1 MKYLKSFNE
10 NLNSTSLSKND
21 VINILQNNCKNFLNY
36 PEKNEKTLIFRK
48 ESVINDD
55 FVLVDP
61 KSSSKER
68 IAPFSTANYHN
79 LVISNL
85 ESWKDWPRRNKSLIC
100 SGYDRARS
108 HTGKNLYVVIPFD
121 NTVIATCRTRD
132 FWDSFTE
139 IRLPINDYFIKIL
152 TRCGFIGD
160 DRNWNKLKYFL
171 ETHKPKKD
179 VKKEF
184 FKYYNDELSLLE
196 NINIQLEPNKNGF
209 IKGDITNTMDFYFE
223 YSLYG
228 TYESWM
234 EDKVILIKRSLLDEI
249 LSEIN

>member
-10 NLNSTSLSKND
+10 NLNSTSLSKSD
-21 VINILQNNCKNFLNY
+21 VINILQNNCKKFLNY
-36 PEKNEKTLIFRK
+36 PEKNIMTLIFRK
-48 ESVINDD
+48 ESVIKDD

-68 IAPFSTANYHN
+68 IAPFSSANYHN

-108 HTGKNLYVVIPFD
+108 HTGSNFYVVIPFD
-121 NTVIATCRTRD
+121 DTVIATCITSD

-139 IRLPINDYFIKIL
+139 IKLPINDYFIEIL
-152 TRCGFIGD
+152 DRCDFVGD

-171 ETHKPKKD
+171 ETHEPKKD
-179 VKKEF
+179 VKKDF
-184 FKYYNDELSLLE
+184 FKSYNDELSLLE

-209 IKGDITNTMDFYFE
+209 IKGDIANTMDFYKT
-223 YSLYG
+223 G
-228 TYESWM
+228 IYESWM
-234 EDKVILIKRSLLDEI
+234 EDKVLLIKRSLLDEI